1 MRPYTQGVVFC
12 TLLLGLMGL
21 GGTLEAREGKGTPAA
36 TEEHQQAVAVTI
48 YNGNLGLVKDI
59 RRIQLAPGVHDLQF
73 MDVAAQINPTTVHL
87 KSLTD
92 PKGLRIL
99 EQNYEY
105 DLLNPQKLLEKYVG
119 NTIKLW
125 EKNYYTGE
133 ERQVDALLLSVNG
146 SPIYQIDGAIH
157 LGHPGR
163 AILPSIPDNLI
174 ARPTLVWRL
183 ANSLPRSQVVEATYL
198 TGGITWRADYVLTLN
213 AEDTRGDLNG
223 WVTIDNR
230 SGATYKN
237 AALKLVA
244 GDIHQAPGEREM
256 ADAMR
261 KMAARSEAAKP
272 TFQQEGFFEYHL
284 YSLEGQT
291 TIKQNQSKQ
300 INLLT
305 ASEIPVRKELIYYGA
320 QQYYRNRYGEP
331 ISHQKVGVYLEVAN
345 KKENRLGVPL
355 PKGVVRVYKADR
367 SGSVQFVGEDRI
379 DHTPKDEKVKI
390 KMGEAFD
397 VVGERIQKDWRKIA
411 WNVYEVEWEIALR
424 NHKEE
429 EVEVRV
435 VEPIPGDWQV
445 LHSTH
450 RYEKVE
456 AHTLAFPV
464 KIPKDSG
471 VKITY
476 RVRLTF

>member
-1 MRPYTQGVVFC
+1 MFFA
-12 TLLLGLMGL
+12 TLLLCLAGL
-21 GGTLEAREGKGTPAA
+21 GGTIEAGVAKGTPTA
-36 TEEHQQAVAVTI
+36 TGEHQQAVAVTI

-59 RRIQLAPGVHDLQF
+59 RKIQLPPGTHDLQF

-119 NTIKLW
+119 KTIKLW

-146 SPIYQIDGAIH
+146 GPIYQIDGTIH

-183 ANSLPRSQVVEATYL
+183 ENALSRAQVIEATYL
-198 TGGITWRADYVLTLN
+198 TGGITWRADYILTLN
-213 AEDTRGDLNG
+213 GDDNRGDLNG

-230 SGATYKN
+230 SGAAYKD
-237 AALKLVA
+237 ATLKLVA
-244 GDIHQAPGEREM
+244 GDLNLARGEREM
-256 ADAMR
+256 AEAMG
-261 KMAARSEAAKP
+261 KMAARADAPKP
-272 TFQQEGFFEYHL
+272 AFQEEGFFEYHL
-284 YSLEGQT
+284 YSLEGKT
-291 TIKQNQSKQ
+291 TIKENQSKQ
-300 INLLT
+300 ISLLS
-305 ASEIPVRKELIYYGA
+305 ASDIPIRKELIYYGA

-345 KKENRLGVPL
+345 KKENHLGIPL

-367 SGSVQFVGEDRI
+367 SGSAQFIGEDRI

-411 WNVYEVEWEIALR
+411 SSVYEVEWEISLR

-429 EVEVRV
+429 DVEVRV

-445 LHSTH
+445 LHATH

-464 KIPKDSG
+464 KIPKESG